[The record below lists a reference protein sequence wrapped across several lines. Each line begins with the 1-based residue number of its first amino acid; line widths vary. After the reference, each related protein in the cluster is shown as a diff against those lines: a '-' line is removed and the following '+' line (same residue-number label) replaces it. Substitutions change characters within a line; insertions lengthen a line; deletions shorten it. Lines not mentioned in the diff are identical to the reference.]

1 MIVTI
6 FSIIGIILGLIVA
19 IAVLFVIV
27 AIIKI
32 VFGGIFFMGGFVL
45 KTICSWIFWAL
56 AIVICIG
63 LIL

>member
-1 MIVTI
+1 MMAI
-6 FSIIGIILGLIVA
+6 FGIIGIILGLIVA
-19 IAVLFVIV
+19 IFVLFIIV

-45 KTICSWIFWAL
+45 KTICSWIFWVI